1 MTINISLDIRA
12 WPSSGSDGYTNTKT
26 NDDKTY
32 CYKWTGGTD
41 GEGNVVEHLKTG
53 VDTIMITSVA
63 DRRFVMI
70 GTEMSPGNTQFTL
83 TKTSGYQATIT
94 DIGTVKEDDY
104 FKLQF
109 QNTIPGYN
117 NSTFWCDPRV
127 KNDD

>member
-1 MTINISLDIRA
+1 MTININLDIRA
-12 WPSSGSDGYTNTKT
+12 GASNGHDGFTNTPT
-26 NDDKTY
+26 NDGKTY

-41 GEGNVVEHLKTG
+41 GKGNVTEHLSSG
-53 VDTIMITSVA
+53 AETIMITSVA

-83 TKTSGYQATIT
+83 TKTSSYQATIT
-94 DIGTVKEDDY
+94 DIDNVKEDDY

-109 QNTIPGYN
+109 QNTIPGHN